1 MRIISRK
8 TLKEFWELHPDSE
21 QQLKIWFKE
30 VKKAE
35 WTNLNMIKKEFPSLS
50 ILQGNRLVF
59 NIKENNYRLIVRIN
73 FDFKI
78 VWIKFIGTHKQYDKM
93 DAKKI

>member
-8 TLKEFWELHPDSE
+8 TLKEFWELHPDCE
-21 QQLKIWFKE
+21 QQFKIWFKE

>member
-8 TLKEFWELHPDSE
+8 TLKEFWDLHPDCE

-59 NIKENNYRLIVRIN
+59 NIKGNNYRLIVRIN